1 MSARLGQVANHVAP
15 ESASHYTGLLA
26 GQVAIITG
34 AGQGIGAAC
43 AVIFA
48 KEGAK
53 VVVSDIDESQYKPSC
68 QEYLSR

>member
-1 MSARLGQVANHVAP
+1 MSERLGQVAKHVSG
-15 ESASHYTGLLA
+15 ESAINSTGLLS

-53 VVVSDIDESQYKPSC
+53 VVVSDIDESQCNHYTETRS
-68 QEYLSR
+68 S